1 MKKIFHSLAIALF
14 AIATINS
21 ANAQSLLSFPQAVA
35 TCEKYSQQGSIEH
48 NNEIFNILITLEKK
62 RGDSCIY
69 KEKIFQGK
77 NYQLLT
83 CEFTQNELNYISNS
97 MQKFNDTFR
106 VQIAKNRI
114 FEAKLTT
121 NGEVFQKYLA
131 NPNYCKIT
139 HSKK

>member
-1 MKKIFHSLAIALF
+1 MKKIFISVALAIL
-14 AIATINS
+14 AISPLKSS
-21 ANAQSLLSFPQAVA
+21 AEAYLNFPSAVA
-35 TCEKYSQQGSIEH
+35 TCEKYSQEGAIEYG
-48 NNEIFNILITLEKK
+48 NEYFNLLITLEKK
-62 RGDSCIY
+62 KGDTCIY
-69 KEKIFQGK
+69 KEKIYQGR

-83 CEFTQNELNYISNS
+83 CKFSPTELSYISNS
-97 MQKFNDTFR
+97 MQRFNDTFKT
-106 VQIAKNRI
+106 QIAKNRI

>member
-1 MKKIFHSLAIALF
+1 MKILRCFVENFGVISKE
-14 AIATINS
+14 
-21 ANAQSLLSFPQAVA
+21 SFDFDG
-35 TCEKYSQQGSIEH
+35 K
-48 NNEIFNILITLEKK
+48 L
-62 RGDSCIY
+62 SCIY

-97 MQKFNDTFR
+97 MQRFNDTFR

-131 NPNYCKIT
+131 NPSYCKIT

>member
-1 MKKIFHSLAIALF
+1 MKKIFFSIALLITTLIF
-14 AIATINS
+14 TDIETQ
-21 ANAQSLLSFPQAVA
+21 AQLSFPQAVA
-35 TCEKYSQQGSIEH
+35 TCEKYSQEGMAEFK
-48 NNEIFNILITLEKK
+48 NEYFNIQITLDKK
-62 RGDSCIY
+62 RGGICVY

-83 CEFTQNELNYISNS
+83 CEFGENELNYISNS
-97 MQKFNDTFR
+97 MQRFNDTFKT
-106 VQIAKNRI
+106 QIAKNRI